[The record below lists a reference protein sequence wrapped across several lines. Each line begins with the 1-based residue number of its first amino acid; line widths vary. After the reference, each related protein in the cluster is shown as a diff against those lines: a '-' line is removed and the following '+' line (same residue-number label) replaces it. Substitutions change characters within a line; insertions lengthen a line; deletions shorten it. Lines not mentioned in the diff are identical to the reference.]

1 MGKRYGLVIDL
12 ERCIGCQTCT
22 IACKLE
28 NDFEKGSGIKVETVG
43 GPHQDTPAGK
53 YPNLSMHYIP
63 RMCMHCEK
71 PPCEDA
77 CPEGAISK
85 REDGIV
91 LLDEDLCTGCQVCI
105 SECPYDALV
114 LDDGKNLVR
123 KCSLCNH
130 RVDQGLE
137 PFCVMCCET
146 EAIFF
151 GDLNDSES
159 AVSRLISKRN
169 AGVIYGERGIGPGIY
184 YGPTKQGRIT

>member
-1 MGKRYGLVIDL
+1 MDKRYGLVIDL

-28 NDFEKGSGIKVETVG
+28 NDFDKGSGIQVETVG
-43 GPHQDTPAGK
+43 GPHKDTPAGK

-71 PPCEDA
+71 PPCADA

-91 LLDEDLCTGCQVCI
+91 SLDQDLCTGCQECI
-105 SECPYDALV
+105 PECPYGALV
-114 LDDGKNLVR
+114 FDGGTDQVR
-123 KCSLCNH
+123 KCTLCTH
-130 RVDQGLE
+130 RVDEGLE

-146 EAIFF
+146 EAMFF
-151 GDLNDSES
+151 GDLNDPES

-169 AGVIYGERGIGPGIY
+169 AGVLNGERGTGPGIY
-184 YGPTKQGRIT
+184 YCPTKQGRIT